1 MENEINNNLVVLETE
16 KERAALRLKD
26 QIRSIRDALDNLE
39 SKISNNQDLYDS
51 DGLHGNG
58 VYIDVYLS
66 KVVSYTREI
75 ERLKALVQ

>member
-51 DGLHGNG
+51 DGLQGNG